1 MKVLHIDSSVRG
13 DWSVSKELS
22 ALFIAELKET
32 DTDTEVDYLDL
43 AHNIPAHPTALMIKA
58 NYTPAADRTPEMV
71 AELQESEH
79 LVDRMLAADTI
90 VIGMPM
96 YNFSVP
102 SIFKAFIDNIV
113 RIDRTFKMSG
123 QGIEGLL
130 LNKKV
135 FVINTRGVDFNNDH
149 MKDMDQLKPY
159 LKAIFAFV
167 GLKDLTFIDVSP
179 VQFSEAEA
187 RENAINRGKEEIVRI
202 VKSLKS
208 IA

>member
-1 MKVLHIDSSVRG
+1 MALQDVPDGDGELAGDSHGRLV
-13 DWSVSKELS
+13 
-22 ALFIAELKET
+22 
-32 DTDTEVDYLDL
+32 
-43 AHNIPAHPTALMIKA
+43 P
-58 NYTPAADRTPEMV
+58 PAA
-71 AELQESEH
+71 
-79 LVDRMLAADTI
+79 
-90 VIGMPM
+90 
-96 YNFSVP
+96 
-102 SIFKAFIDNIV
+102 
-113 RIDRTFKMSG
+113 

-167 GLKDLTFIDVSP
+167 GLTDLTFIDVSP